1 MLNTMTHYYVV
12 NNHTLC
18 ASGGHFAH
26 APYLLCSDNPT
37 LGKMRVIATH
47 GGSPLM
53 GVVTFAVTEDDL
65 IRLATLEDAFN
76 FGVGEVMIK
85 DEIAEQARVSS
96 LKTDHLLMLAATLRK
111 RIELKHDQ
119 LKVLVAIDYSVG
131 KVQAAKQK
139 SSVALYRME
148 EWHVLKAIDIAMQ
161 RLSGSDFLTH
171 LDALATECKKII
183 PAIQSAP
190 LFTDWPYIGSEFVER
205 HMHLMGKVDHSPL
218 ADKVIKELFG
228 IVSLTEETHLEFTQ
242 LGKMRIDIQARKDM
256 LATLCRELKKLEYDL
271 TVVGEGLADR
281 KCLLMFAGVPKIDWE
296 GAQRFT
302 EETDILLAEISDA
315 IELYRSEIDKIHA
328 LSMIH
333 LLKGGNGS

>member
-1 MLNTMTHYYVV
+1 MLNTLTHYYVV

-26 APYLLCSDNPT
+26 APYLLCSDNPN
-37 LGKMRVIATH
+37 LGTMRVIATH

-53 GVVTFAVTEDDL
+53 GVVIFAVTEDDL
-65 IRLATLEDAFN
+65 IRLATLEDAFT
-76 FGVGEVMIK
+76 FRVGEMIK

-96 LKTDHLLMLAATLRK
+96 LKIDHLIMLAATLRK

-119 LKVLVAIDYSVG
+119 LKVLVGIDYSVG

-139 SSVALYRME
+139 SSLVLYRME

-218 ADKVIKELFG
+218 ADKVIKELLG
-228 IVSLTEETHLEFTQ
+228 IVSLAEETHLEFTQ

-302 EETDILLAEISDA
+302 EETDILLAEINEA
-315 IELYRSEIDKIHA
+315 IELYSSEVDKIHA

-333 LLKGGNGS
+333 ILKGG

>member
-1 MLNTMTHYYVV
+1 MLNTLTHYYVV

-26 APYLLCSDNPT
+26 APYLLCSDNPN
-37 LGKMRVIATH
+37 LGTMRVIATH
-47 GGSPLM
+47 AGSPLM

-76 FGVGEVMIK
+76 FRVGEMIK

-96 LKTDHLLMLAATLRK
+96 LKTDHLFILAATLRK
-111 RIELKHDQ
+111 RIELKDDQ
-119 LKVLVAIDYSVG
+119 LKGLVAIDYWG
-131 KVQAAKQK
+131 AKVQAGKQK
-139 SSVALYRME
+139 SIVARHRRE
-148 EWHVLKAIDIAMQ
+148 DWHVLKAIDIAMQ

-190 LFTDWPYIGSEFVER
+190 LFIDWPYIGSQFVER
-205 HMHLMGKVDHSPL
+205 HAHLMGKVEHSHL
-218 ADKVIKELFG
+218 ADEVIKELL
-228 IVSLTEETHLEFTQ
+228 SLISMTEETHLEFTQ

-302 EETDILLAEISDA
+302 EETDTLLTEINEA

-333 LLKGGNGS
+333 ILKGG